1 MNQKS
6 VIILLLVGIAAIFLA
21 VLAFGDSDGALNFG
35 EPVTQEKGVTSPEEV
50 RPQAKIDVRAACESS
65 LMYTSFENGAAA
77 EAYMAECV
85 EGKHPDVIQRYI
97 DEMGLD
103 GAMI

>member
-6 VIILLLVGIAAIFLA
+6 VIILLLVGIAVIFIALLA
-21 VLAFGDSDGALNFG
+21 MGESSQTASFG
-35 EPVTQEKGVTSPEEV
+35 EPVIMEETNEEPTA
-50 RPQAKIDVRAACESS
+50 RPQGKINIQAVCESS
-65 LMYTSFENGAAA
+65 LMYTSFTDGAAA
-77 EAYMAECV
+77 EAYVAECV